1 MTSLVDQYVGAT
13 AYDVSGNK
21 IGKIH
26 KLFVDGRSREP
37 RWAEVHT
44 GLFRT
49 SQALIPLTG
58 SRQEGRA
65 VTLTV
70 SKAAVKDAPTVQVGE
85 GITVDDADR
94 LSRHYR
100 LDEPQPEAP
109 DPPAPH
115 STALDIASAAAGMGG
130 TAVNTAAW
138 NPPEPAENQHPDT
151 FEEPEPTR

>member
-1 MTSLVDQYVGAT
+1 MTNLVDQYVGAT
-13 AYDVSGNK
+13 AYDVSGDK

-37 RWAEVHT
+37 RWAEVHA

-49 SQALIPLTG
+49 SQMVIPLTG

-70 SKAAVKDAPTVQVGE
+70 SKAAVKDAPTVRAGQ
-85 GITVDDADR
+85 GITVEDADR
-94 LSRHYR
+94 LARHYR

-115 STALDIASAAAGMGG
+115 STVLEIASAAAGMGG

-138 NPPEPAENQHPDT
+138 TPPDPAEDQHPDT
-151 FEEPEPTR
+151 SEEPEPTR

>member
-13 AYDVSGNK
+13 AYDVSGDK

-37 RWAEVHT
+37 KWAEVHS
-44 GLFRT
+44 GLFRK
-49 SQALIPLTG
+49 SQTLIPLTG
-58 SRQEGRA
+58 SRQDGRA

-70 SKAAVKDAPTVQVGE
+70 SKEAVRAAPTVPAGD
-85 GITVDDADR
+85 GLTVDDADR

-100 LDEPQPEAP
+100 LDQPQPAAP
-109 DPPAPH
+109 EPPAPH

-138 NPPEPAENQHPDT
+138 SPADPAENQHPDT

>member
-1 MTSLVDQYVGAT
+1 MATLVDQYVGAT
-13 AYDVSGNK
+13 AYDVAGDK

-26 KLFVDGRSREP
+26 KLFVDGHTREP
-37 RWAEVHT
+37 KWAEVHT
-44 GLFRT
+44 GLFGR
-49 SQALIPLTG
+49 SQTLIPLIG
-58 SRQEGRA
+58 CKHEGRA
-65 VTLTV
+65 VTVTV
-70 SKAAVKDAPTVQVGE
+70 SKDAVKEAPEVKVGE
-85 GITVDDADR
+85 GVTVDDASR

-109 DPPAPH
+109 EPPPPH

-138 NPPEPAENQHPDT
+138 SPPEPAENQHPDT